1 MGYNMLGALDG
12 IFAEKIGRCPPR
24 NTCNTVVRYNINAK
38 EGESL
43 EKEQNAKAANNAKAE
58 KEEKVRSTDFFVVL
72 TVVGFVLGVIL
83 GFILKNIPLF
93 IVAGTVIGAAV
104 GLVLDDS
111 KDKKDKENKQEK
123 EERNV

>member
-1 MGYNMLGALDG
+1 MLDVLQGV
-12 IFAEKIGRCPPR
+12 IAEKIGGGYPR

-93 IVAGTVIGAAV
+93 IVAWTVIGAAV

>member
-1 MGYNMLGALDG
+1 MG
-12 IFAEKIGRCPPR
+12 
-24 NTCNTVVRYNINAK
+24 VV
-38 EGESL
+38 
-43 EKEQNAKAANNAKAE
+43 
-58 KEEKVRSTDFFVVL
+58 
-72 TVVGFVLGVIL
+72 L